1 MTSSVMLHLI
11 RAVLQVPDMEMP
23 VQVALED
30 SVETADSKAVLT
42 VVMVDREVDIRSI
55 IRRWR
60 HG

>member
-30 SVETADSKAVLT
+30 TAGTADSKAVLT
-42 VVMVDREVDIRSI
+42 VVMVDREVDIR
-55 IRRWR
+55 WR